1 MYVQMF
7 IVRVSQWGVAIKV
20 ARLGE
25 EPDEIF
31 LSLNEG
37 LAGTTFG
44 HLSLLN
50 FSLLGLLGKSSVVSP
65 QHQAS
70 DHGER
75 DVNDL

>member
-1 MYVQMF
+1 MGSSNKSA
-7 IVRVSQWGVAIKV
+7 RV
-20 ARLGE
+20 GE
-25 EPDEIF
+25 EPDEMF

-50 FSLLGLLGKSSVVSP
+50 FSLLGLLGKSTVMSA